1 MVQIEDVKQLSHE
14 VVESHNSRGFAIVRI
29 TPTDPLPVGVLL
41 NVSKSPW
48 VIDGKELKAKADV
61 RRFLWEQSKGS
72 QLRRKGRSFVWS
84 RYMKDQD
91 KSVMGI
97 ATMVSREVAERMSKL
112 NEDYQWIEVQ
122 S

>member
-14 VVESHNSRGFAIVRI
+14 VVESHNSRGYAIVRI

-41 NVSKSPW
+41 NVSKEPW
-48 VIDGKELKAKADV
+48 VIAGPELKAKADV
-61 RRFLWEQSKGS
+61 RRFLWEQSKGP
-72 QLRRKGRSFVWS
+72 QLRRKARSFVWS
-84 RYMKDQD
+84 RYLKDQD

-97 ATMVSREVAERMSKL
+97 ATMVSRDVAERMSKL

-122 S
+122 P